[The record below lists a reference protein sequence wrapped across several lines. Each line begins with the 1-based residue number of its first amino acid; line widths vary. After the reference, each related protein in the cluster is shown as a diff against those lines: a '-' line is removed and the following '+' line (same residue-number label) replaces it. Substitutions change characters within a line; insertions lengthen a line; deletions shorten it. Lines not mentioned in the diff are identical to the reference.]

1 MEPQG
6 LRRESRAGLRFITV
20 ICPAHNEAS
29 SIGEV
34 CRDVLA
40 LDMDLRLIVV
50 DDGSSDGTGRI
61 AQDAGAEVIAHRTNQ
76 GNGAAIKSGLAATR
90 SEFAVIIDG
99 DGQHDPKAIPR
110 LVEDLRQGAGLVV
123 AARQGFEHSGWFR
136 SIGNRLLNLL
146 ASYMTRTHIPDLT
159 SGFRAFRVEI
169 MRRYLPLF
177 PEGFSTPTTSTLAF
191 LHSGERVHFEPIAS
205 RRRRHGIS
213 RTCLL
218 LDALL
223 FLTIAIRVTTLFNPR
238 RALIPVLVMGGVVAL
253 ASLLHSR
260 VLPLDFV
267 PHVLTDSP
275 IFVFALGLAA
285 LVAVLRIGAP
295 GPSGE

>member
-99 DGQHDPKAIPR
+99 DGQQDRALLGVPR
-110 LVEDLRQGAGLVV
+110 HRE
-123 AARQGFEHSGWFR
+123 SC
-136 SIGNRLLNLL
+136 
-146 ASYMTRTHIPDLT
+146 
-159 SGFRAFRVEI
+159 VEI
-169 MRRYLPLF
+169 AVVGRWERGRRK
-177 PEGFSTPTTSTLAF
+177 A
-191 LHSGERVHFEPIAS
+191 V
-205 RRRRHGIS
+205 
-213 RTCLL
+213 
-218 LDALL
+218 
-223 FLTIAIRVTTLFNPR
+223 
-238 RALIPVLVMGGVVAL
+238 
-253 ASLLHSR
+253 
-260 VLPLDFV
+260 
-267 PHVLTDSP
+267 
-275 IFVFALGLAA
+275 A
-285 LVAVLRIGAP
+285 LVALIRARLIVDLWL
-295 GPSGE
+295 